1 MWTSMNAARK
11 ATIATHMPLAQ
22 IRRDLSSVLAILG
35 SRVLEYSVKISTN
48 ATREQQIVMHVNSA
62 PTQSALIHVH
72 VKQYLKETKRPEN
85 VTISTNVKGEPITAT
100 KPTPIAKT
108 LLDHTPAYVRPASNR
123 GATIVEISTNVA
135 EILTNVLHTPHAQT
149 LGVHTPARVGLAL
162 KEMVEFAMILT
173 NAQMRQIT
181 AQNLDFLEFVPT
193 LLALFGVLVT
203 KATNTKTTNA

>member
-48 ATREQQIVMHVNSA
+48 ATREQRIVMHVNAA
-62 PTQSALIHVH
+62 PTHSALINVH
-72 VKQYLKETKRPEN
+72 VKQDLKETKRPGN
-85 VTISTNVKGEPITAT
+85 VTISTNVKGESITAT

-108 LLDHTPAYVRPASNR
+108 LLDHTPAHVRPALNR
-123 GATIVEISTNVA
+123 GATIVEISTNVT

-149 LGVHTPARVGLAL
+149 RGVHTTVLVGLAL

-173 NAQMRQIT
+173 NAKVRQIT
-181 AQNLDFLEFVPT
+181 ARTPGLLEFVPT
-193 LLALFGVLVT
+193 LLAPLGVLV
-203 KATNTKTTNA
+203 A